1 MPLSPNEIK
10 NRALRFAREWKDATG
25 ERAEAQTF
33 WNELFHV
40 FGIERKR
47 VGTFEKRV
55 SRLEQ
60 AMDRSGAA
68 TGGGFI
74 DLFWPGVLIAEHK
87 SRGKDLDSAFQQ
99 ALDYTDYLKKRE
111 MPRYVIVSDF
121 ARIRLHDL
129 EEGQE
134 HVVALEDLH
143 DNIDLFGFIA
153 GYSSTR
159 IREQDPVNIQAAERM
174 AKLYDKLVESG
185 YPEHDLKVLLVR
197 LLFCLF
203 AEDTALF
210 EPRGA
215 FQEYLENN
223 TSEDGSDLGHTINWI
238 FEILNVPIEQR
249 QKNLDERI
257 GGLPYVNGRL
267 FEERLRTPAF
277 NAEGREL
284 LLECCG
290 LDWGRISPAVFGSLF
305 QSVMDKEARRQL
317 GAHYTSEEN
326 ILKLLKPLY
335 LDDLR
340 AEFEKVKRSR
350 NKLFELHKK
359 LGSLRFMDPA
369 CGCGNFLVIAY
380 RELRL
385 LELDILRAA
394 LKIERA
400 SGQRL
405 LNVFHLIQVNVDQFY
420 GIEIEE
426 FPAQIAQV
434 AMWLVDHQMNL
445 IASEE
450 FGQYYYRLPLTVS
463 PTVVCGN
470 ALEMDWQ
477 DVVPAE
483 KIDYI
488 LGNPPFGGAKYQ
500 SAEQRGEMARI
511 FDGVRSFGLLDY
523 VSAWY
528 LRAVQYLRGE
538 ANGQGTLDALWP
550 GKPPR
555 DRVKV
560 AFVSTNS
567 ITQGEQVSVLWN
579 ELLRLGVKIHFAH
592 RTFQWQSEA
601 RGKAAVHCVIIGF
614 ALFDTDDKRIYDY
627 PDIRADPIEAK
638 AGNINPYLVD
648 APDVIVGRRRSPIC
662 DVPQLNFGSM
672 PNDDGNLL
680 LSEDEHDFLL
690 QHEPDSAKWIRPFL
704 SAREYLNN
712 TQRWCLW
719 LQDISPQ
726 ELRALKHVGE
736 RVENVRNY
744 RQASSRAATR
754 KLADFPALFGE
765 IRQPVQNYIAIPK
778 TSSERRPYI
787 PVSILPP
794 DVIAG
799 SEIFTIQS
807 SDSCLFGIL
816 SSAMHMSWMRYV
828 AGRLK
833 SDYRYSGGIVYNNF
847 PWPQRPSEAQT
858 KRIEEAAQGVLDARG
873 EFPEASLADLYDAVA
888 MPPALRKAH
897 AELDKAVDA
906 AYGRRTYKKEA
917 DRVAFLFDLYARYTE
932 AV

>member
-10 NRALRFAREWKDATG
+10 NRALKFAREWKNAG
-25 ERAEAQTF
+25 AERAEAQTF

-40 FGIERKR
+40 FGIERRR

-60 AMDRSGAA
+60 ALDKSGVDK
-68 TGGGFI
+68 GGGFI

-129 EEGQE
+129 EQDQE
-134 HVVALEDLH
+134 HVVALEELH
-143 DNIDLFGFIA
+143 DHIELFGFMA
-153 GYSSTR
+153 GYSPTK
-159 IREQDPVNIQAAERM
+159 IREQDPVNVQAAERM
-174 AKLYDKLVESG
+174 ARLYDKLVETG

-210 EPRGA
+210 EPKGA

-223 TSEDGSDLGHTINWI
+223 TSEDGSDLGHTLNWI
-238 FEILNVPIEQR
+238 FEILNVPVAQR
-249 QKNLDERI
+249 QNNLDERVA
-257 GGLPYVNGRL
+257 GLPYVNGRL
-267 FEERLRTPAF
+267 FEEKLRTPAF

-284 LLECCG
+284 LLECCA

-305 QSVMDKEARRQL
+305 QGVMNKEERRQL
-317 GAHYTSEEN
+317 GAHYTTEEN
-326 ILKLLKPLY
+326 ILKLVKPLF
-335 LDDLR
+335 LDELR
-340 AEFEKVKRSR
+340 AELDQVKRNR

-394 LKIERA
+394 LDLERA
-400 SGQRL
+400 SGQRVL
-405 LNVFHLIQVNVDQFY
+405 DVFHLIQVNVDQFY
-420 GIEIEE
+420 GIEVEE

-434 AMWLVDHQMNL
+434 ALWLVDHQMNL

-463 PTVVCGN
+463 PTVVRGN
-470 ALEMDWQ
+470 ALVMGWE
-477 DVVPAE
+477 DVAPAG

-500 SAEQRGEMARI
+500 TGTQREEMARV
-511 FDGVRSFGLLDY
+511 FQGVKSFGLLDY

-528 LRAVQYLRGE
+528 MRAVQYLRGE
-538 ANGQGTLDALWP
+538 AGGQQVLDQLWS
-550 GKPPR
+550 GEPPR
-555 DRVKV
+555 ERVKV

-614 ALFDTDDKRIYDY
+614 ALFDSEDKRIFDY
-627 PDIRADPIEAK
+627 PDIRGGAIEAK
-638 AGNINPYLVD
+638 AENINPYLVD
-648 APDVIVGRRRSPIC
+648 APDVVVNRRSQALC
-662 DVPQLNFGSM
+662 DVPPLKIGNK
-672 PNDDGNLL
+672 PIDGGHYLFT
-680 LSEDEHDFLL
+680 DEEKNEFVK
-690 QHEPDSAKWIRPFL
+690 HEPAADVYFRPWVGADEFL
-704 SAREYLNN
+704 YNYH
-712 TQRWCLW
+712 RWCLW
-719 LQDISPQ
+719 LGEASPS
-726 ELRALKHVGE
+726 ELRRMPQVME
-736 RVENVRNY
+736 RIRAVQEYRQNSKSKPTQKLAETPTRFHVENR
-744 RQASSRAATR
+744 
-754 KLADFPALFGE
+754 
-765 IRQPVQNYIAIPK
+765 PVSEFLVVPK
-778 TSSERRPYI
+778 VTSERRAYI
-787 PVSILPP
+787 PLGYFSPP
-794 DVIAG
+794 
-799 SEIFTIQS
+799 TLC
-807 SDSCLFGIL
+807 SDLVFLVENASPYNFGVL
-816 SSAMHMSWMRYV
+816 SSSMHMSWMRYV
-828 AGRLK
+828 AGRLE
-833 SDYRYSGGIVYNNF
+833 SRYRYSGGIVYNNF
-847 PWPQRPSEAQT
+847 PWPQSPTGAQT
-858 KRIEEAAQGVLDARG
+858 KRIEDAAQGVLDARDQ
-873 EFPEASLADLYDAVA
+873 FPDASLADLYDAIA

-897 AELDKAVDA
+897 AALDKAVDA

-917 DRVAFLFDLYARYTE
+917 DRVAFLFELYARYTQS
-932 AV
+932 A